1 MKVIFDV
8 KKNHMDD
15 LLDDLKKHQYVRI
28 IRTDDLNGKLT
39 SSPDGERKE
48 VEIDVSRYEKSDV
61 IGVFINNLND
71 ANIIDYNQSN
81 EEFLW
86 GFEQSLLESEL
97 ASQGKLKLESAEG
110 FLNGVSDSSNV
121 FIPKRF

>member
-1 MKVIFDV
+1 M
-8 KKNHMDD
+8 
-15 LLDDLKKHQYVRI
+15 
-28 IRTDDLNGKLT
+28 DDLNGKLT

-110 FLNGVSDSSNV
+110 FLNGLSDSSNV
-121 FIPKRF
+121 FIPKGF

>member
-1 MKVIFDV
+1 M
-8 KKNHMDD
+8 
-15 LLDDLKKHQYVRI
+15 
-28 IRTDDLNGKLT
+28 DDLNGKLT
-39 SSPDGERKE
+39 SSLDGERKE

-110 FLNGVSDSSNV
+110 FLNGVSGSSNV